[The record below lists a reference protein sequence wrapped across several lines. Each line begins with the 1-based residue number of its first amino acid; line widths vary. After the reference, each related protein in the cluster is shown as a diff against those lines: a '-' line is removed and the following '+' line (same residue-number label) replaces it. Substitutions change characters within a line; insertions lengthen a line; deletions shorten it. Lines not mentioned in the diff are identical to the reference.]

1 MLSDDDG
8 EGNWKRFA
16 VRRLWAVWNRRYFE
30 KQSGRSQKSDRPTL
44 MKFGRD
50 LTQMAREGKL
60 DPIIGRDKAI
70 ERVIQI
76 LSRRSKNN
84 PLFNW

>member
-8 EGNWKRFA
+8 EAIGNGSQYGGYGQYGTGD
-16 VRRLWAVWNRRYFE
+16 NSE
-30 KQSGRSQKSDRPTL
+30 KQSGRSQKSDCPTL

-76 LSRRSKNN
+76 LSGVQRII
-84 PLFNW
+84 LV